1 MDFPSLSKCVSVSRT
16 MSPMVRKVK
25 WVVEVELALEMC
37 LKVDSSSDDDVVVVD
52 VVVDVAAVDDEKH
65 LVSMRI

>member
-1 MDFPSLSKCVSVSRT
+1 

-52 VVVDVAAVDDEKH
+52 VAAVDDERR